1 MSKIVINF
9 KRMMSE
15 DTLSS
20 KYSDCGTSQAE
31 DMTQV
36 KSNTIEEDLPTDHE
50 MQNDLI
56 EKSTK
61 LREWAELV
69 I

>member
-1 MSKIVINF
+1 MKKYDVIDSQ
-9 KRMMSE
+9 RMMSE
-15 DTLSS
+15 DTLS
-20 KYSDCGTSQAE
+20 KYSDCGTSQTE

-36 KSNTIEEDLPTDHE
+36 KTNTIEEDLPTDHE

>member
-1 MSKIVINF
+1 
-9 KRMMSE
+9 
-15 DTLSS
+15 
-20 KYSDCGTSQAE
+20 
-31 DMTQV
+31 MTQV
-36 KSNTIEEDLPTDHE
+36 KTNTIEEDLPTDHE

-56 EKSTK
+56 EKRTK